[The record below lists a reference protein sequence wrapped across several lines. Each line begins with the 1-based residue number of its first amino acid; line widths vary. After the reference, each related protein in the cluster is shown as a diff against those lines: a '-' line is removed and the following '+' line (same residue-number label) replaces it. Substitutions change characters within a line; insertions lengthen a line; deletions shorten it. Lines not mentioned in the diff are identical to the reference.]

1 MAKSF
6 LMDLYKRA
14 SLNMASKNLLK
25 TNLLYNKVVLY
36 VIFIISLLNLLI
48 WVVSGDNINII
59 LFLLIG
65 FLTSF
70 FSKNMI
76 VILLF
81 ALVVSNIVKYGTSF
95 AQEGFD
101 NKEGMKK
108 ENDELEGL
116 EEDFEEGLEEDFEEG
131 VEGEQS
137 EKQFGT
143 EGMEGEQYEKQF
155 GNEGM
160 EGEQYE
166 KRFGNE
172 GMEGEQY
179 EKRFGNE
186 GMEGE
191 QKRFGN
197 EGMEGEQKQFGNEG
211 MRTLAYSFTDEKY
224 AFPDMIEQ
232 QNTLLSNISTLNPYL
247 VMIDNESKI
256 RSQMKYSEFTK
267 Q

>member
-143 EGMEGEQYEKQF
+143 EGMEGEQKQF

-172 GMEGEQY
+172 GMD
-179 EKRFGNE
+179 
-186 GMEGE
+186 
-191 QKRFGN
+191 
-197 EGMEGEQKQFGNEG
+197 GEQKQFGNEG

>member
-143 EGMEGEQYEKQF
+143 EGMEGEQKQF

-172 GMEGEQY
+172 GMEGEQ
-179 EKRFGNE
+179 KR
-186 GMEGE
+186 
-191 QKRFGN
+191 
-197 EGMEGEQKQFGNEG
+197 FGNEG